1 VAAPEEAKEA
11 LTVTMRSRRSFLAG
25 SIALT
30 GAGMLPG
37 GRLVAASRVR
47 FSRDPFSLGVA
58 SGYPTAD
65 SIVLWTRLAP
75 SPLEPGG
82 GIPPDAILAVNWEV
96 ATDDGMRSVVR
107 SGTVYATPEWA
118 HSVHVEPQ
126 GLDPAREYWYRFTS
140 GRARSPVG
148 RFKTA
153 PAPRDALAR
162 LRIVVAS
169 CQQYEHGYY
178 TAYRHIVSDAPDL
191 VVHVG
196 DYIYELTWG
205 DDLVRSHD
213 APECYTLDD
222 YRARYA
228 LYKSDADLAA
238 AHAACAW
245 LVTWDDHEV
254 DNNYGADF
262 TEENDS
268 PELALARRA
277 VAYQAYYE
285 HMPLPR
291 RAISY
296 GPFMRLYAQR
306 AFGDLASVFMLD
318 QRQYRSRQD
327 VMSPD
332 RTMLGDRQEGWLY
345 AGLLNSRAQWNLM
358 AQGTVMSFGEE
369 QAALSRNIMSDGWN
383 GFVAARSRLTHLIET
398 QHVRNPVVLSG
409 DIHAFVVSGILKD
422 DADPASP
429 IVASELVTSSIT
441 SQGTPQSYLDQ
452 RRAANPR
459 TVIAT
464 GSQRGYLRLDVT
476 RQTLSADLVA
486 MDTVKK
492 PDSGR
497 TTLGTYVVE
506 AGRPQPVPA

>member
-1 VAAPEEAKEA
+1 MAAPEEAEEA
-11 LTVTMRSRRSFLAG
+11 LTLTMRSRRSFLAG

-30 GAGMLPG
+30 GAGLLPR
-37 GRLVAASRVR
+37 GRVVAASRVR

-58 SGYPTAD
+58 SGYPTTD
-65 SIVLWTRLAP
+65 SVVLWTRLAP

-82 GIPPDAILAVNWEV
+82 GVPSDAIVAVNWEV
-96 ATDDGMRSVVR
+96 ATDDTMRSVVK
-107 SGTVYATPEWA
+107 SGTAFATAEWA
-118 HSVHVEPQ
+118 HSVHVEPS
-126 GLDPAREYWYRFTS
+126 GLEPAREYWYRFTS

-153 PAPRDALAR
+153 PARGDALAK
-162 LRIVVAS
+162 LRMVIAS

-178 TAYRHIVSDAPDL
+178 TAYRHIVSDSPDL
-191 VVHVG
+191 IVHVG

-205 DDLVRSHD
+205 DELVRSHD

-222 YRARYA
+222 YRARHA
-228 LYKSDADLAA
+228 LYKSDANLAA
-238 AHAACAW
+238 AHAACPW

-262 TEENDS
+262 TEEDDS

-277 VAYQAYYE
+277 AAYQAYYE

-291 RAISY
+291 RSISY

-306 AFGDLASVFMLD
+306 AFGDLASIFMLD
-318 QRQYRSRQD
+318 QRQYRSRPELLSQ
-327 VMSPD
+327 D
-332 RTMLGDRQEGWLY
+332 RTMLGHRQESWLY
-345 AGLLNSRAQWNLM
+345 TGLGNSRAQWNIM

-369 QAALSRNIMSDGWN
+369 RAAVGRNIMSDGWN
-383 GFVAARSRLTHLIET
+383 GYVAGRSRLLRVIDAL
-398 QHVRNPVVLSG
+398 HVRNPVVVSG
-409 DIHAFVVSGILKD
+409 DIHAFVVSGLLKD

-429 IVASELVTSSIT
+429 VVAPEFVTSSIT
-441 SQGTPQSYLDQ
+441 SQGTPQSYLDA

-476 RQTLSADLVA
+476 RQTLSADLIA

-497 TTLGTYVVE
+497 TTLASYVVE